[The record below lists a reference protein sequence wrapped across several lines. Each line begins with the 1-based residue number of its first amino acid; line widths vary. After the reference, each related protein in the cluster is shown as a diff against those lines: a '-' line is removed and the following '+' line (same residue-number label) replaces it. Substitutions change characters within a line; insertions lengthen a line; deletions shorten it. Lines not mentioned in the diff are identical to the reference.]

1 MSATDPGPRCPRCR
15 RPLAAWRLD
24 HCVYCGE
31 KFPAELKEG
40 FAAPEALKWVERPP
54 LPTDLAKKMEMM
66 RIVEAKAPKKT
77 RTLTA
82 IVGGLA
88 VPVFVAL
95 FYLLYSMMK
104 KLFPGG
110 GLLVIVIG
118 VGVIGYLVA
127 MLPPSRRG
135 AAPRRAAPGAREPVP
150 VMRSLSSPA
159 PAL

>member
-1 MSATDPGPRCPRCR
+1 VSATDPGPRCPRCR

-40 FAAPEALKWVERPP
+40 FAEPEGLKWVERPP

-66 RIVEAKAPKKT
+66 RIVEANKAPKKT
-77 RTLTA
+77 RSLTA

-95 FYLLYSMMK
+95 FYLIYTMMK

-127 MLPPSRRG
+127 MFL
-135 AAPRRAAPGAREPVP
+135 RARNK
-150 VMRSLSSPA
+150 
-159 PAL
+159 